1 MRVGDVVWFYPEEG
15 QCIETQ
21 GKEPLAAIVAAT
33 EDAPTVNLVNLAAF
47 DAAGRLHS
55 LRNVQSIGPEDAV
68 PSTAY
73 CVPIPPALNPVET
86 ASIAS
91 RLSAVKREPG

>member
-21 GKEPLAAIVAAT
+21 GKAPLAAIVAAT
-33 EDAPTVNLVNLAAF
+33 EDAPLVNLAAF

-73 CVPIPPALNPVET
+73 CVPIPPAAPVEIAVT
-86 ASIAS
+86 AEGKG
-91 RLSAVKREPG
+91 KRKPG